1 MSNITNPWLGTYQ
14 RSYQQIKSKLIEGL
28 SNIKDDNG
36 KQLITDVSEGNILII
51 VISMFA
57 AIAEVLHFYIDN
69 AGRESFLPTAR
80 KYSSVLKHGKL
91 VDYHARSAIAATV
104 DVTLVRPLTS
114 SSKGKVISIPQGTEF
129 KDKAGNTWLS
139 AKNITWNTNVST
151 CKVPLIQHK
160 YYEFEN
166 LYGTQI
172 PKADQIQIS
181 LGTLE
186 DGLYEEGTMAME
198 IGSETWV
205 LVKTFAYSKPTDRHF
220 MVQNTE
226 DDIPVIIF
234 GDGTFGMKPVPGSI
248 ITVVSCYITN
258 GSDGNVSAGSIT
270 DVPTIISSAVSDAT
284 ISNVNAAGGGSNYED
299 FNMLKEHI
307 PLSVRTLG
315 VAVTKQDFIDYAMQV
330 DGVNKAKMEYE
341 CGRKMTLYISPD
353 NAAVASSE
361 LCNRVLNH
369 LKKFVPLTTWLKVK
383 SAGKAKIILEM
394 DVTGKPSFKSDDIKD
409 QVLQALYDKYSPDH
423 SSIGGS
429 VRISDIYALIDNLSM
444 VDYLHIT
451 KFYIV
456 PWPKTIVGSKD
467 LEFSTYSLNKATGST
482 SYYIYFENATS
493 YTIRS
498 LTGGFVKTSIPIT
511 STIIND
517 TKNGNQFSLS
527 FVDNQYDKGSK
538 YQFTISEPNL
548 DYNDPGYNI
557 PVFEEASQLVLTVNE
572 II

>member
-129 KDKAGNTWLS
+129 KDNAGNTWLS

-172 PKADQIQIS
+172 PNADQIQIS
-181 LGTLE
+181 LGTLD

-226 DDIPVIIF
+226 EDIPVIIF

-511 STIIND
+511 STTIND

>member
-129 KDKAGNTWLS
+129 KDNAGNTWLS

-172 PKADQIQIS
+172 PNADQIQIS
-181 LGTLE
+181 LGTLD

-226 DDIPVIIF
+226 EDIPVIIF

-330 DGVNKAKMEYE
+330 DGVSKAKMEYE

-511 STIIND
+511 STTIND

>member
-91 VDYHARSAIAATV
+91 VDYHARAAIAATV

-114 SSKGKVISIPQGTEF
+114 SSKGKVIGIPQGTEF
-129 KDKAGNTWLS
+129 KDNAGNTWLS

-172 PKADQIQIS
+172 PNGDQIQIS
-181 LGTLE
+181 LGTLD

-220 MVQNTE
+220 IVQNTE
-226 DDIPVIIF
+226 EDIPVIIF

-330 DGVNKAKMEYE
+330 DGVSKAKMEYE

-467 LEFSTYSLNKATGST
+467 LEFSTYSLSKATGST

-511 STIIND
+511 STTIND

>member
-129 KDKAGNTWLS
+129 NDNAGNTWLS

-172 PKADQIQIS
+172 PNADQIQIS
-181 LGTLE
+181 LGTLD

-226 DDIPVIIF
+226 EDIPVIIF

-330 DGVNKAKMEYE
+330 DGVSKAKMEYE
-341 CGRKMTLYISPD
+341 CGRKMTIYISPD

-467 LEFSTYSLNKATGST
+467 LEFSTYYLNKATGST

-511 STIIND
+511 STTIND

>member
-172 PKADQIQIS
+172 PNADQIQIS
-181 LGTLE
+181 LGTLD

-226 DDIPVIIF
+226 EDIPVIIF

-511 STIIND
+511 STTIND

-527 FVDNQYDKGSK
+527 FVDNQYDKGYK

>member
-57 AIAEVLHFYIDN
+57 AIAEVLHFFIDN

-181 LGTLE
+181 LGTLD

-226 DDIPVIIF
+226 EDIPVIIF

-270 DVPTIISSAVSDAT
+270 DVPTIISSAVSDAK

>member
-181 LGTLE
+181 LGTLD

-270 DVPTIISSAVSDAT
+270 DVPTIISSAVSDAK

>member
-91 VDYHARSAIAATV
+91 VDYHARAAIAATV

-114 SSKGKVISIPQGTEF
+114 SSKGKVIGIPQGTEF
-129 KDKAGNTWLS
+129 KDNAGNTWLS

-172 PKADQIQIS
+172 PNGDQIQIS
-181 LGTLE
+181 LGTLD

-330 DGVNKAKMEYE
+330 DGVSKAKMEYE

-467 LEFSTYSLNKATGST
+467 LEFSTYSLSKATGST

-511 STIIND
+511 STTIND

>member
-51 VISMFA
+51 VVSMFA

-91 VDYHARSAIAATV
+91 VDYHARAAIAATV

-114 SSKGKVISIPQGTEF
+114 SSKGKVIGIPQGTEF
-129 KDKAGNTWLS
+129 KDNAGNTWLS

-172 PKADQIQIS
+172 PNGDQIQIS
-181 LGTLE
+181 LGTLD

-220 MVQNTE
+220 IVQNTE

-330 DGVNKAKMEYE
+330 DGVSKAKMEYE

-467 LEFSTYSLNKATGST
+467 LEFSTYSLSKATGST

-511 STIIND
+511 STTIND

>member
-172 PKADQIQIS
+172 PNADQIQIS

-226 DDIPVIIF
+226 EDIPVIIF

-270 DVPTIISSAVSDAT
+270 DVPTIISSAVSDAK

-369 LKKFVPLTTWLKVK
+369 LKKFAPLTTWLKVK

-511 STIIND
+511 STTIND

>member
-172 PKADQIQIS
+172 PNADQIQIS
-181 LGTLE
+181 LGTLD

-226 DDIPVIIF
+226 EDIPVIIF

-341 CGRKMTLYISPD
+341 CGRKMTIYISPD

>member
-129 KDKAGNTWLS
+129 KDNAGNTWLS
-139 AKNITWNTNVST
+139 DKNITWNTNVST

-172 PKADQIQIS
+172 PNADQIQIS
-181 LGTLE
+181 LGTLD

-226 DDIPVIIF
+226 EDIPVIIF

-330 DGVNKAKMEYE
+330 DGVSKAKMEYE
-341 CGRKMTLYISPD
+341 CGRKMTIYISPD

-482 SYYIYFENATS
+482 SYYIYFENTTS

-511 STIIND
+511 STTIND

-557 PVFEEASQLVLTVNE
+557 PVFEEASQLVLTVNV

>member
-91 VDYHARSAIAATV
+91 VDYHARAAIAATV

-114 SSKGKVISIPQGTEF
+114 SSKGKVIGIPQGTEF
-129 KDKAGNTWLS
+129 KDNAGNTWLS

-172 PKADQIQIS
+172 PNGDQIQIS
-181 LGTLE
+181 LGTLD

-330 DGVNKAKMEYE
+330 DGVSKAKMEYE

-467 LEFSTYSLNKATGST
+467 LEFSTYSLSKATGST

-511 STIIND
+511 STTIND

-527 FVDNQYDKGSK
+527 FIDNQYDKGSK

>member
-129 KDKAGNTWLS
+129 NDNAGNTWLS

-172 PKADQIQIS
+172 PNADQLQIS
-181 LGTLE
+181 LGTLD

-226 DDIPVIIF
+226 EDIPVIIF

-467 LEFSTYSLNKATGST
+467 LEFSTYSLSKATGST

>member
-129 KDKAGNTWLS
+129 KDNAGNTWLS

-166 LYGTQI
+166 LYGAQI
-172 PKADQIQIS
+172 PNGDQIQIS
-181 LGTLE
+181 LGTLD

-226 DDIPVIIF
+226 EDIPVIIF

-284 ISNVNAAGGGSNYED
+284 ISNVNSAGGGSNYED

-330 DGVNKAKMEYE
+330 DGVSKAKIEYE

-383 SAGKAKIILEM
+383 STGKAKIILEM

-467 LEFSTYSLNKATGST
+467 LEFSTYSLSKATGST

-511 STIIND
+511 STTIND

>member
-91 VDYHARSAIAATV
+91 VDYHARAAIAATV

-114 SSKGKVISIPQGTEF
+114 SSKGKVIGIPQGTEF
-129 KDKAGNTWLS
+129 KDNAGNTWLS

-172 PKADQIQIS
+172 PNGDQIQIS
-181 LGTLE
+181 LGTLD
-186 DGLYEEGTMAME
+186 DGLYEEGTMVME

-330 DGVNKAKMEYE
+330 DGVSKAKMEYE

-467 LEFSTYSLNKATGST
+467 LEFSTYSLSKATGST

-511 STIIND
+511 STTIND

>member
-172 PKADQIQIS
+172 PNADQIQIS
-181 LGTLE
+181 LGTVD

-226 DDIPVIIF
+226 EDIPVIIF

-341 CGRKMTLYISPD
+341 CGRKMTIYISPD

-482 SYYIYFENATS
+482 SYYIYFENSTS

>member
-172 PKADQIQIS
+172 PNADQIQIS
-181 LGTLE
+181 LGTLD

-226 DDIPVIIF
+226 EDIPVIIF

-361 LCNRVLNH
+361 LCNRVLNN

>member
-166 LYGTQI
+166 LYGTPI
-172 PKADQIQIS
+172 PNADQIQIS
-181 LGTLE
+181 LGTLD

-226 DDIPVIIF
+226 EDIPVIIF

-270 DVPTIISSAVSDAT
+270 DVPPIISSAVSDAT

-341 CGRKMTLYISPD
+341 CGRKMTIYISPD

>member
-91 VDYHARSAIAATV
+91 VDYHARAAIAATV

-114 SSKGKVISIPQGTEF
+114 SSKGKVIGIPQGTEF
-129 KDKAGNTWLS
+129 KDNAGNTWLS

-172 PKADQIQIS
+172 PNGDQIQIS
-181 LGTLE
+181 LGTLDE
-186 DGLYEEGTMAME
+186 GLYEEGTMAME

-330 DGVNKAKMEYE
+330 DGVSKAKMEYE

-467 LEFSTYSLNKATGST
+467 LEFSTYSLSKATGST

-511 STIIND
+511 STTIND

>member
-129 KDKAGNTWLS
+129 NDKAGNTWLS

-172 PKADQIQIS
+172 PNADQIQIS
-181 LGTLE
+181 LGTLD

-226 DDIPVIIF
+226 EDIPVIIF

>member
-91 VDYHARSAIAATV
+91 VDYHARAAIAATV

-114 SSKGKVISIPQGTEF
+114 SSKGKVIGIPQGTEF
-129 KDKAGNTWLS
+129 KDNAGNTWLS

-172 PKADQIQIS
+172 PNGDQIQIS
-181 LGTLE
+181 LGTLD

-270 DVPTIISSAVSDAT
+270 DVPPIISSAVSDAT

-330 DGVNKAKMEYE
+330 DGVSKAKMEYE

-383 SAGKAKIILEM
+383 SAGKAKIIIEM

-467 LEFSTYSLNKATGST
+467 LEFSTYSLSKATGST

-511 STIIND
+511 STTIND

>member
-129 KDKAGNTWLS
+129 KDNAGNTWLS

-172 PKADQIQIS
+172 PNADQIQIS
-181 LGTLE
+181 LGTLD

-456 PWPKTIVGSKD
+456 PWPKTIVGFKD

-511 STIIND
+511 STTIND

>member
-14 RSYQQIKSKLIEGL
+14 RSYPQITSKLIEGL

-129 KDKAGNTWLS
+129 NDNAGNTWLS

-172 PKADQIQIS
+172 PNADQIQIS
-181 LGTLE
+181 LGTLD

-226 DDIPVIIF
+226 EDIPVIIF

-270 DVPTIISSAVSDAT
+270 DVPTIISSAVSDAK

-341 CGRKMTLYISPD
+341 CGRKMTIYISPD

-369 LKKFVPLTTWLKVK
+369 LKKFAPLTTWLKVK